1 MPESSKSET
10 ASILIDNKAVSVF
23 KGDECLYHLLEV
35 KSVQDNKSN
44 SSKTIIA
51 HLKNK
56 SASSVDLEIKSL
68 CFGLEDEVGID
79 ALRKVLKVFILETT
93 IRRDFQVVQSYLNVV
108 LKQHLDVIVN
118 TKSLMIELIKL
129 QRIQKE
135 SWGQLRGKI
144 QTSLCLIEHMSGQI
158 Q

>member
-1 MPESSKSET
+1 MTTSLS
-10 ASILIDNKAVSVF
+10 
-23 KGDECLYHLLEV
+23 
-35 KSVQDNKSN
+35 
-44 SSKTIIA
+44 
-51 HLKNK
+51 
-56 SASSVDLEIKSL
+56 SL